1 MVTMVIV
8 MMMYNLMVRTSVKI
22 VDLSY
27 TRKNADC
34 IWLLSVYNNVV
45 NNVVTILFNHRQCYN
60 NSITSCNSHV
70 NKSVETILLKQ
81 G

>member
-34 IWLLSVYNNVV
+34 IWLLL
-45 NNVVTILFNHRQCYN
+45 VTRLEQHCPGHKRLQ
-60 NSITSCNSHV
+60 
-70 NKSVETILLKQ
+70 
-81 G
+81 